1 MAQRHKVSISTR
13 KDTYRPTADERR
25 AARNAEVAGKQGQLK
40 QEAAERRALREQQVA
55 ADGPVSSIANRRR
68 VPTAGAK

>member
-1 MAQRHKVSISTR
+1 MAQRHKVSISTH

-40 QEAAERRALREQQVA
+40 REAAERRALREQQVA
-55 ADGPVSSIANRRR
+55 APGPVSSVAKRRR
-68 VPTAGAK
+68 VPMAGAK

>member
-1 MAQRHKVSISTR
+1 MAQRHKVSISTQ

-25 AARNAEVAGKQGQLK
+25 AARNAEVAGKQERLK
-40 QEAAERRALREQQVA
+40 REAAERRELRAQRIETQPPVA
-55 ADGPVSSIANRRR
+55 AVSKRRR